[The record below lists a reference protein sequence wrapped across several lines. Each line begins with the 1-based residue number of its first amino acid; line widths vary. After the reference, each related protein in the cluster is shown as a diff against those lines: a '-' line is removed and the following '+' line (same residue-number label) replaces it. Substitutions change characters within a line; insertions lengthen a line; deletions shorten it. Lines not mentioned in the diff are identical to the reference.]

1 LQHQLN
7 VQRRK
12 NFEQVLNA
20 HPTWVGLNLCNA
32 RLVEPQGLGE
42 LVLGHLAVQAKR
54 AQVLAQLCG
63 ELDGVVHGK
72 Y

>member
-1 LQHQLN
+1 
-7 VQRRK
+7 
-12 NFEQVLNA
+12 
-20 HPTWVGLNLCNA
+20 
-32 RLVEPQGLGE
+32 
-42 LVLGHLAVQAKR
+42 VQAKR